1 MKKKNLWIIVVA
13 MVICMVVMSW
23 LGTGS
28 QESENSA
35 VNLQTKFG
43 ILEFPREYAENLKHT
58 EVEETGTVIEIFSMI
73 SDEKEYELFRIYF
86 GEVSNGSIV
95 GYIHSESDIL
105 PVSVVLDDSRM
116 IEFAN
121 EESVT
126 QYYSMME
133 GLNVVLSSLY
143 ENEKF
148 MKDEFEA
155 QKESA
160 MKLTHWN
167 VTLPNTMVVSESIV
181 DGIYEAVFSGEV
193 LGENVALYRISIGEE
208 KEEVPLGY
216 FKLDGVKKAV
226 YVQSYELGEQDT
238 WSEDDYA
245 AAYRMMDTINDVI
258 NVIMQSK
265 QFSAEAE

>member
-1 MKKKNLWIIVVA
+1 MKKKNMWIIVVA
-13 MVICMVVMSW
+13 MVVGMAVMLWISI
-23 LGTGS
+23 GS
-28 QESENSA
+28 QESENSSIK
-35 VNLQTKFG
+35 LQTEFG
-43 ILEFPREYAENLKHT
+43 KLEFPREYAENLKHT
-58 EVEETGTVIEIFSMI
+58 EVEEAGAVIEIFSMI
-73 SDEKEYELFRIYF
+73 SDEEEFELFRIYF

-95 GYIHSESDIL
+95 GFICSDSDVV
-105 PVSVVLDDSRM
+105 PVSVMLGDGRK
-116 IEFAN
+116 IESAN
-121 EESVT
+121 EETAT

-148 MKDEFEA
+148 TKDEFEA

-167 VTLPNTMVVSESIV
+167 VTLPNTMAVSESSV
-181 DGIYEAVFSGEV
+181 DGIYEAEFSGEV
-193 LGENVALYRISIGEE
+193 LGESVALYRISIGEE
-208 KEEVPLGY
+208 KAEVPLGY

-226 YVQSYELGEQDT
+226 YVQSYELEERES

-258 NVIMQSK
+258 DAIMQSK
-265 QFSAEAE
+265 QFSAELE